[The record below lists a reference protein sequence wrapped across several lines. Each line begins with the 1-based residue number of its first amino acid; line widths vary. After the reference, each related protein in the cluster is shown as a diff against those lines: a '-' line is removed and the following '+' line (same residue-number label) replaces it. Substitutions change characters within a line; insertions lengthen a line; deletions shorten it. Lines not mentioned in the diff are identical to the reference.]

1 MAIPQYPWGGRCSF
15 SPKKLKLNCTLNI
28 LNILNS
34 EVERCVLGT
43 QLGSGELASIY
54 RHFVAVADRNQDNV
68 TRRCKNTLG

>member
-28 LNILNS
+28 LNS

-43 QLGSGELASIY
+43 QLASGELASLY
-54 RHFVAVADRNQDNV
+54 RHFVAVADRNQDV